1 LTIYQL
7 ARIHDQLNNQ
17 DSALHYYTIAA
28 QSSKSSDSNR
38 AQYLF
43 SYQKMIRKNQP
54 ELADSILE
62 ILAYDYGKTE
72 YGQEARIQMGFTD
85 AVVIDTLGELYSSG
99 IRFRNIS
106 NYVLAARQFNRIAE
120 EYRDSPLA
128 PKALYSLG
136 WMFENTLMQ
145 PDSALYYYRLLVERY
160 PQSEYAKDVRTGVEI
175 ALAHQSGLYDV
186 STGKLLDRKLVID
199 TVQIPAVDSTAKPD
213 AQIQQTIDNSRTLSD
228 PNANQPKE
236 PLRQRKPNQNNQLI
250 NPNQPIQLP
259 VNAPIPGNMQISLP
273 QDASPADSMKIGD
286 PP

>member
-1 LTIYQL
+1 
-7 ARIHDQLNNQ
+7 
-17 DSALHYYTIAA
+17 YYTIAA
-28 QSSKSSDSNR
+28 QSAKTSDSNR
-38 AQYLF
+38 AQYLY

-72 YGQEARIQMGFTD
+72 YGQEARMQMGFTD

-145 PDSALYYYRLLVERY
+145 PDSALYYYR
-160 PQSEYAKDVRTGVEI
+160 
-175 ALAHQSGLYDV
+175 
-186 STGKLLDRKLVID
+186 
-199 TVQIPAVDSTAKPD
+199 
-213 AQIQQTIDNSRTLSD
+213 
-228 PNANQPKE
+228 
-236 PLRQRKPNQNNQLI
+236 
-250 NPNQPIQLP
+250 
-259 VNAPIPGNMQISLP
+259 
-273 QDASPADSMKIGD
+273 
-286 PP
+286 